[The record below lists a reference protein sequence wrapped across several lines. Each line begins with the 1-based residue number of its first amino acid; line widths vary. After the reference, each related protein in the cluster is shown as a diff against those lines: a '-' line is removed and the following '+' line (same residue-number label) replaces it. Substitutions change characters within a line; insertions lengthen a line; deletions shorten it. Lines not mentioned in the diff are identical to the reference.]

1 MSDTLEVT
9 LRKDT
14 GTRAAGRLRR
24 EGRVPA
30 ILYGHGEKSVGL
42 STTRD
47 AVEAM
52 VRHGSRFVELVGA
65 VKTAAVVRE
74 LQWDTY
80 GVEPI
85 HVDVLRVSKTDR
97 VKVKVP
103 IDLKGECPGQRAGGT
118 VTLVLHELELECT
131 ADAIPDHI
139 HAQVGHLE
147 LGHVIKVHDLQL
159 PAGARAVTGGDETV
173 VTCILPTKKGEEAAP
188 AAAVEPELI
197 GRKPAEEGEAEAE
210 KS

>member
-1 MSDTLEVT
+1 MSDTLEVS

-42 STTRD
+42 STTRE

-85 HVDVLRVSKTDR
+85 HVDFLRVSKTDR

-103 IDLKGECPGQRAGGT
+103 IDLKGECPGQRAGG
-118 VTLVLHELELECT
+118 VLTLVLHEIELECT
-131 ADAIPDHI
+131 ADTIPDHI

-159 PAGARAVTGGDETV
+159 PAGARAITGGEETV
-173 VTCILPTKKGEEAAP
+173 VSCILAAKKGEEAAP
-188 AAAVEPELI
+188 AAAEPELI